1 MVFVRNSGVV
11 MPFKVVSGAGVGA
24 AAVIVGLSL
33 AGPQAL
39 GVANA
44 DTAATDSTSV
54 SAGPADP
61 SAVSGQTSSPAR
73 PAASRAGRGVK
84 PSESVVSRVE
94 ALPSADVT
102 SARVARG
109 LTVLRDQAVTSARHR
124 PAASSNRVQSA
135 TSRLS
140 VFGAA
145 VAEPSDGGQAEA
157 DVLLDAPEATAVP
170 LTVVGAADGA
180 AEPGRAIRG
189 AAIRGLGDRA
199 PGSFGDQAVES
210 LYNMFDSASIWLNTL
225 PAGPLTDFLQGAL
238 LLARR
243 AILPYGG
250 GVSLGQYNLPT
261 EPARD
266 FNTGDKLW
274 YEYTPT
280 LQATPGAPMQGG
292 ARAIL
297 DQDGVQG
304 RILNNTPY
312 AIVVKSS
319 RAGSMQAVLL
329 PGERMPYQ
337 LSGGGGFDFY
347 RYDGSATPVKQ
358 RATYGLWLSDPFI
371 GYPSV
376 SFQIP
381 GSTVGT
387 RSYSEGDSHYE
398 IWGDTTFWVKRENDG
413 WKINAS
419 QAFLDRYPDPNTWAT
434 SDWAIFTIHID
445 SLAANTW

>member
-1 MVFVRNSGVV
+1 MS
-11 MPFKVVSGAGVGA
+11 FKVVSGAGVGA

-102 SARVARG
+102 SARVDRG
-109 LTVLRDQAVTSARHR
+109 LTVLREQAVTSARHR

-292 ARAIL
+292 ARSSVG
-297 DQDGVQG
+297 QDGVQG

-319 RAGSMQAVLL
+319 RAEEMQAVLL
-329 PGERMPYQ
+329 PGARMPYQ

-347 RYDGSATPVKQ
+347 RYDGSATPVQLKK
-358 RATYGLWLSDPFI
+358 TYGLWLSDPFI

-419 QAFLDRYPDPNTWAT
+419 QAFLDRYPDPNIFRT

-445 SLAANTW
+445 SLAANLW

>member
-33 AGPQAL
+33 AGPHAL

-102 SARVARG
+102 SARVDRG
-109 LTVLRDQAVTSARHR
+109 LTVLREQAVTSARHR

-292 ARAIL
+292 ARSSVG
-297 DQDGVQG
+297 QDGVQG

-319 RAGSMQAVLL
+319 RAEEMQAVLL
-329 PGERMPYQ
+329 PGARMPYQ

-347 RYDGSATPVKQ
+347 RYDGSATPVQLKK
-358 RATYGLWLSDPFI
+358 TYGLWLSDPFI

-419 QAFLDRYPDPNTWAT
+419 QAFLDRYPDPNIFRT

-445 SLAANTW
+445 SLAANLW

>member
-1 MVFVRNSGVV
+1 
-11 MPFKVVSGAGVGA
+11 
-24 AAVIVGLSL
+24 
-33 AGPQAL
+33 
-39 GVANA
+39 
-44 DTAATDSTSV
+44 
-54 SAGPADP
+54 
-61 SAVSGQTSSPAR
+61 
-73 PAASRAGRGVK
+73 
-84 PSESVVSRVE
+84 
-94 ALPSADVT
+94 
-102 SARVARG
+102 
-109 LTVLRDQAVTSARHR
+109 
-124 PAASSNRVQSA
+124 VQSA

-189 AAIRGLGDRA
+189 AVTRGLGDRT

-210 LYNMFDSASIWLNTL
+210 LYNMFDSASNWLNTL

-274 YEYTPT
+274 YQYTPT
-280 LQATPGAPMQGG
+280 LQGTAGAPMQAGQG
-292 ARAIL
+292 TAGV
-297 DQDGVQG
+297 DGVQG

-312 AIVVKSS
+312 AIVVKSY
-319 RAGSMQAVLL
+319 RFGEEMQAVLL

-337 LSGGGGFDFY
+337 LKSEGGFVFY
-347 RYDGSATPVKQ
+347 RYDGSATPVQLKG
-358 RATYGLWLSDPFI
+358 TYGLSLLDPFI
-371 GYPSV
+371 GYPSA
-376 SFQIP
+376 SFTVGN
-381 GSTVGT
+381 GSVGT
-387 RSYSEGDSHYE
+387 RYYSEGESHYE

>member
-1 MVFVRNSGVV
+1 MAMVFVRNSGVD
-11 MPFKVVSGAGVGA
+11 MAFKVVSGAGVGA

-102 SARVARG
+102 SARVDRG

-189 AAIRGLGDRA
+189 AATRGLGDRT

-210 LYNMFDSASIWLNTL
+210 LYNMFDSASNWLNTL

-243 AILPYGG
+243 VILPYGG

-266 FNTGDKLW
+266 FNTGELKW
-274 YEYTPT
+274 YEYRPT
-280 LQATPGAPMQGG
+280 LQATPGAPIQAGFG
-292 ARAIL
+292 RVGFN
-297 DQDGVQG
+297 GVQG
-304 RILNNTPY
+304 RILNDTPN
-312 AIVVKSS
+312 AIVVQSYRLGGTLS
-319 RAGSMQAVLL
+319 QAVLL

-337 LSGGGGFDFY
+337 LSSEGTLDFY
-347 RYDGSATPVKQ
+347 RYGAPNPGPNTYSLSLLDPV
-358 RATYGLWLSDPFI
+358 I
-371 GYPSV
+371 GYPSTR
-376 SFQIP
+376 FNIP
-381 GSTVGT
+381 GRSGVNV
-387 RSYSEGDSHYE
+387 RSYSEGESHYE

-419 QAFLDRYPDPNTWAT
+419 QAFLDRYPDPNTFGT
-434 SDWAIFTIHID
+434 SDWAIFTIHVD
-445 SLAANTW
+445 SLAANT